1 MESSLYYCRS
11 KSFGILSVHLAKED
25 FTWAHLFAYNGRVS
39 TKNIYLMT
47 AIIVMGLCLGWGG
60 SFLFQFNDE
69 SIKNP
74 VASAPPPANILP
86 SIEEL
91 YPYVIPPKSTLG
103 SVLREMDISPQV
115 IHQVVE
121 AAKPINDL
129 GRIKPGTRFSLFY
142 ANPKDDGSEVTGI
155 KFRFSPME
163 MLEVHKIGDQWKA
176 QKITEVVETRVMT
189 FSGIVKSS
197 LWESAA
203 EAKMDPNLIADL
215 AEVFAWQMDF
225 SREVQQDDR
234 WRLSVEQKMV
244 KGQPVGWGS
253 ILAAEYENATQKFVG
268 ILYRVSENQSGYYS
282 PDGQN
287 LRRMFLKS
295 PIRYGRI
302 SSRFS
307 TKRFHP
313 ILQYNRP
320 HLGVDFAAPIGTPIR
335 AVGDGIVAEE
345 GVRGGAG
352 KMIRIRHNS
361 EYATAYKHLSGFAKG
376 VHSGGRVQQGQIIGY
391 VGNTGLSTGP
401 HLHFEFFQNGRY
413 VDPLGKKFPSAEPIP
428 QDHLAQF
435 KTEVTTM
442 MASLPNWSGDKF
454 GRSGNLPPQTQPTG
468 M

>member
-1 MESSLYYCRS
+1 
-11 KSFGILSVHLAKED
+11 
-25 FTWAHLFAYNGRVS
+25 
-39 TKNIYLMT
+39 MT
-47 AIIVMGLCLGWGG
+47 AIVVMGLCLGWGG
-60 SFLFQFNDE
+60 SFLFQFNDDA
-69 SIKNP
+69 IKNP
-74 VASAPPPANILP
+74 VAAAPPPPNLQP

-91 YPYVIPPKSTLG
+91 YPYVIPPKSTLN
-103 SVLREMDISPQV
+103 SVLRDMDLNSQI
-115 IHQVVE
+115 IHQIVQ
-121 AAKPINDL
+121 ASKPVYDL
-129 GRIKPGTRFSLFY
+129 GRIKPGTRFQLFY
-142 ANPKDDGSEVTGI
+142 VNPKDETSEVVGI

-163 MLEVHKIGDQWKA
+163 MLEVHKIANEWKA

-189 FSGIVKSS
+189 FSGVVRNS

-225 SREVQQDDR
+225 SREVQAEDR
-234 WRLSVEQKMV
+234 WRLSVEQKIV

-253 ILAAEYENATQKFVG
+253 ILAAEYQNENQKLVG
-268 ILYRVSENQSGYYS
+268 ILYRVNENQTGYYS
-282 PDGQN
+282 PEGVS

-302 SSRFS
+302 SSRFT

-335 AVGDGIVAEE
+335 AVGDGVIAEA

-376 VHSGGRVQQGQIIGY
+376 IHSGSRVQQGQIIGY

-401 HLHFEFFQNGRY
+401 HLHFEFFQGNRY
-413 VDPLGKKFPSAEPIP
+413 VDPLGKKFPSADPIP
-428 QDHLAQF
+428 ADHLAQF

-442 MASLPNWSGDKF
+442 MASLPDWNGEKF
-454 GRSGNLPPQTQPTG
+454 GKSGNLQPPSQPAG
-468 M
+468 L